1 MQWTLISW
9 YLGLALP
16 NLWWRDMP
24 SEDLVIFVFAPI
36 IVIFGVMSFFPEVAV
51 QLKKKKKTTTE
62 RLRPLNHHKW
72 VSHLLVWIV
81 CNLKIYISKTL
92 SFYIPCVLYTYYKHI
107 LPSFSSLD
115 IIIIWVLGTP
125 RRVAVCASP
134 RHSTRDCSLAQY
146 PPLAPRPGWH
156 HHKPKCHKAR
166 WGEGVAGEGQW
177 GGRGIWPTFRIWR
190 CLNNVYDDGIT
201 ARVTFGFL
209 NF

>member
-1 MQWTLISW
+1 
-9 YLGLALP
+9 
-16 NLWWRDMP
+16 MP

-51 QLKKKKKTTTE
+51 KFKKKKNKTTTE

-72 VSHLLVWIV
+72 VSHLLVWTV

-107 LPSFSSLD
+107 LPSFSSPD

-134 RHSTRDCSLAQY
+134 RHSTGDCSLAQY
-146 PPLAPRPGWH
+146 PPLAPRPGCRSH
-156 HHKPKCHKAR
+156 FKTKLLVLSLCKFKTYRLYIHFADSIFIRYIVCKYILPFCGLPFTGLIVSSAV
-166 WGEGVAGEGQW
+166 ELF
-177 GGRGIWPTFRIWR
+177 ILI
-190 CLNNVYDDGIT
+190 
-201 ARVTFGFL
+201 
-209 NF
+209 